1 MKAKEIAENFLIKKA
16 KIKHGEK
23 EREIILKNRMHIF
36 EGMKVAFNIKDDD
49 EISENRFKEMMDAF
63 LKSKSYEIPDLS
75 KKSTEKEGEDIATGA
90 LVTKKKGGN
99 K

>member
-1 MKAKEIAENFLIKKA
+1 MKAKEIAEKLLIKKA
-16 KIKHGEK
+16 KIKQGEK
-23 EREIILKNRMHIF
+23 EREIVLKNRMHIF

-63 LKSKSYEIPDLS
+63 LESKSHETPTLS
-75 KKSTEKEGEDIATGA
+75 KKSQEDIATGEII
-90 LVTKKKGGN
+90 TKKKGGN

>member
-1 MKAKEIAENFLIKKA
+1 MKAKEIAEKLLIKKA

-23 EREIILKNRMHIF
+23 EREIVLKNRMHIF

-63 LKSKSYEIPDLS
+63 LKSKSHEIPDLS
-75 KKSTEKEGEDIATGA
+75 KKPQEEVGEDIATGA

>member
-1 MKAKEIAENFLIKKA
+1 MKAKKIAEKLLIKKA
-16 KIKHGEK
+16 KIKQGDK
-23 EREIILKNRMHIF
+23 EREIVLKNRMHIF
-36 EGMKVAFNIKDDD
+36 EGMKAAFNIKDDD

-63 LKSKSYEIPDLS
+63 LKSKSYEIPALY
-75 KKSTEKEGEDIATGA
+75 KKAQEEAGEDITGA

>member
-1 MKAKEIAENFLIKKA
+1 MKA
-16 KIKHGEK
+16 
-23 EREIILKNRMHIF
+23 
-36 EGMKVAFNIKDDD
+36 AFNIKDDD

-63 LKSKSYEIPDLS
+63 LKSKSYEIPALY
-75 KKSTEKEGEDIATGA
+75 KKAQEETGEDIATGA